1 MVVGFL
7 IDYLVCLVF
16 AGFGF
21 GLPICLWVVLGFCLR
36 VRFMLCLLSVQFT
49 LDVLALVVV
58 ACGRLV
64 WFDLWS
70 RLIAFL
76 LF

>member
-21 GLPICLWVVLGFCLR
+21 GLPICLWVVLGFLLVCG
-36 VRFMLCLLSVQFT
+36 LCCACFPCSLLLVFWR
-49 LDVLALVVV
+49 LWLWLADVW
-58 ACGRLV
+58 CGLTYGRG
-64 WFDLWS
+64 
-70 RLIAFL
+70 
-76 LF
+76 